1 MNLADQN
8 LSRIAREPLWD
19 RAHAQL
25 REALLAGRFEPGS
38 ALVLRQLAETFGTS
52 ITPVRDAVSRLV
64 AQGVLDQGPRNSA
77 LVPDLRSSALTDLMV
92 VRTELE
98 GRATREAALKAGAA
112 DIDALEALLADMR
125 RMIEK
130 RRLDTYLDIHRR
142 FHFGIYALAGIPILL
157 EMIENLWLRC
167 GPILSFV
174 VPEYVVSLK
183 GTDHHRAALDAIRLK
198 DGAHAEAEIVADI
211 EEAGAYLL
219 SLADA
224 TGRIRRPGQG
234 AEHGALRRGGARSAR
249 PVPAG
254 DPL

>member
-98 GRATREAALKAGAA
+98 GRATREAAAKARAA
-112 DIDALEALLADMR
+112 DVDALETLLADMR

-174 VPEYVVSLK
+174 VPQYVVSLK

-198 DGAHAEAEIVADI
+198 DGTRAEAEIVADI

-219 SLADA
+219 SLADG
-224 TGRIRRPGQG
+224 TGRIRRP
-234 AEHGALRRGGARSAR
+234 AEAGTVGARPAAAAG
-249 PVPAG
+249 PV
-254 DPL
+254 

>member
-1 MNLADQN
+1 MNLADQS

-19 RAHAQL
+19 RAHGQL

-64 AQGVLDQGPRNSA
+64 AQGVLEQGPRNSA

-98 GRATREAALKAGAA
+98 GRATREAAAKAAAA
-112 DIDALEALLADMR
+112 DVVALEGLLVDMR
-125 RMIEK
+125 RMIA
-130 RRLDTYLDIHRR
+130 RRQLDTYLDIHRR

-183 GTDHHRAALDAIRLK
+183 GTDHHQAALDAIRLK
-198 DGAHAEAEIVADI
+198 DGAGAEAEIVADI
-211 EEAGAYLL
+211 EEAGSYLL
-219 SLADA
+219 SLADPS
-224 TGRIRRPGQG
+224 GRIRRPGR
-234 AEHGALRRGGARSAR
+234 EGARGAKA
-249 PVPAG
+249 PGTAAP
-254 DPL
+254 